1 MTDDTNKNVAN
12 SLWKLIM
19 VRGVVLVVVGLILL
33 LFPKATLTTLIF
45 IIGIYWLIDG
55 VVTLYNT
62 YKQRNIRKNWW
73 WGLITGGLGIIAG
86 LIVVLKPFSS
96 SVLTTSF
103 LMWFLGLVA
112 IINGVSGLVSGIRIQ
127 RNENGGSS
135 MIWGGIFSI
144 ILGIILISSP
154 YTSALV
160 VVKVIGSFAIFA
172 GIITILLAN
181 RVKKK
186 AQEIEIN

>member
-1 MTDDTNKNVAN
+1 MTDNTNKKVAE

-19 VRGVVLVVVGLILL
+19 ARGVVLVVVGLILL
-33 LFPKATLTTLIF
+33 LFPKATLATLIF
-45 IIGIYWLIDG
+45 ILGIYWLIDG
-55 VVTLYNT
+55 CVTLYNT

-73 WGLITGGLGIIAG
+73 WGFITGGLGIIAG

-96 SVLTTSF
+96 SVFTTSF

-112 IINGVSGLVSGIRIQ
+112 LINGITGVVTGIRIKKYNTSE
-127 RNENGGSS
+127 RS

-160 VVKVIGSFAIFA
+160 VVKVMGSFAIFA

-186 AQEIEIN
+186 AQEIKE

>member
-1 MTDDTNKNVAN
+1 MTDNKNKKLADSV
-12 SLWKLIM
+12 WKLIL
-19 VRGVVLVVVGLILL
+19 VRGIILLVVGLILL

-45 IIGIYWLIDG
+45 ILGIYWLIDG

-62 YKQRNIRKNWW
+62 WRLRKLRKNWW

-86 LIVVLKPFSS
+86 IIVILKPFSS

-103 LMWFLGLVA
+103 LMWFLGVVA
-112 IINGVSGLVSGIRIQ
+112 LINGISGVITGIKV
-127 RNENGGSS
+127 RNLNTGERS
-135 MIWGGIFSI
+135 MLWGGIFSI

-154 YTSALV
+154 YTSALAI
-160 VVKVIGSFAIFA
+160 VKIIGAFAIFA
-172 GIITILLAN
+172 GVITLLIAN

-186 AQEIEIN
+186 TEESEL

>member
-1 MTDDTNKNVAN
+1 MTDNTNKKVAE

-19 VRGVVLVVVGLILL
+19 ARGVVLVVVGLILL
-33 LFPKATLTTLIF
+33 LFPKATLATLIF
-45 IIGIYWLIDG
+45 ILGIYWLIDG
-55 VVTLYNT
+55 CVTLYNT

-73 WGLITGGLGIIAG
+73 WGFITGGLGIIAG

-112 IINGVSGLVSGIRIQ
+112 LINGITGVVTGIRIKKYNTGE
-127 RNENGGSS
+127 RS

-160 VVKVIGSFAIFA
+160 VVKVMGSFAIFA

-186 AQEIEIN
+186 AQEIEE

>member
-1 MTDDTNKNVAN
+1 MTSNTNKNVAN
-12 SLWKLIM
+12 SLWKFIM
-19 VRGVVLVVVGLILL
+19 AKGVTLLVAGLILL
-33 LFPKATLTTLIF
+33 LFPEATLTTLIF

-62 YKQRNIRKNWW
+62 FNQRNIRKNWW

-96 SVLTTSF
+96 SVFTTSF
-103 LMWFLGLVA
+103 LMWFLGFVA
-112 IINGVSGLVSGIRIQ
+112 LINGITGVVTGIRI
-127 RNENGGSS
+127 RKYNTGERS

-154 YTSALV
+154 YTSALAI
-160 VVKVIGSFAIFA
+160 VKIMGSFAIFA

-181 RVKKK
+181 QGKKK
-186 AQEIEIN
+186 AQEIDEY

>member
-1 MTDDTNKNVAN
+1 MTDNTNKKVAE

-19 VRGVVLVVVGLILL
+19 ARGVVLVVVGLILL
-33 LFPKATLTTLIF
+33 LFPKATLATLIF
-45 IIGIYWLIDG
+45 ILGIYWLIDG
-55 VVTLYNT
+55 CVTLYNT

-73 WGLITGGLGIIAG
+73 WGFIIGGLGIIAG
-86 LIVVLKPFSS
+86 LIIVLKPFSS
-96 SVLTTSF
+96 SVFTTSF

-112 IINGVSGLVSGIRIQ
+112 LINGITGVVTGIRIKKYNTGE
-127 RNENGGSS
+127 RS

-160 VVKVIGSFAIFA
+160 VVKVMGSFAIFA

-186 AQEIEIN
+186 AQEIEE

>member
-1 MTDDTNKNVAN
+1 MTESTNEKVAE

-19 VRGVVLVVVGLILL
+19 ARGIILIVIGLILL
-33 LFPKATLTTLIF
+33 LFPQATLTTLIF
-45 IIGIYWLIDG
+45 ILGIYLLIDG
-55 VVTLYNT
+55 IVTLYNT
-62 YKQRNIRKNWW
+62 YKQKDVRKNWW

-96 SVLTTSF
+96 TVLTTSF

-112 IINGVSGLVSGIRIQ
+112 LINGISGVVTGIRINKYHTGA
-127 RNENGGSS
+127 RS

-144 ILGIILISSP
+144 VLAIILISSP

-160 VVKVIGSFAIFA
+160 VVKILGSFAIFA
-172 GIITILLAN
+172 GIITIFLAN

-186 AQEIEIN
+186 AQEIEE

>member
-1 MTDDTNKNVAN
+1 MTENLNKETTNN
-12 SLWKLIM
+12 LWKLIIT
-19 VRGVVLVVVGLILL
+19 RGVVLALVGLILL
-33 LFPKATLTTLIF
+33 LFPEATLTTLIF
-45 IIGIYWLIDG
+45 ILGIYWLIDG

-62 YKQRNIRKNWW
+62 FKQRKIRKNWW
-73 WGLITGGLGIIAG
+73 WGVVTGSLAIIAG
-86 LIVVLKPFSS
+86 IIVVAKPFSS

-103 LMWFLGLVA
+103 LMWFLGIVA
-112 IINGVSGLVSGIRIQ
+112 LINGISNVVTGIRIKKYQ
-127 RNENGGSS
+127 AGVQS

-172 GIITILLAN
+172 GIITLFIGYQ
-181 RVKKK
+181 VKKK
-186 AQEIEIN
+186 T

>member
-1 MTDDTNKNVAN
+1 MTDNTNKKVAE

-19 VRGVVLVVVGLILL
+19 ARGIVLVVVGLVLL
-33 LFPKATLTTLIF
+33 LFPQATLTTLIF
-45 IIGIYWLIDG
+45 ILGIYWLIDG

-62 YKQRNIRKNWW
+62 YKQKDVRRNWW
-73 WGLITGGLGIIAG
+73 WGLITGGLSIIAG

-112 IINGVSGLVSGIRIQ
+112 LINGITGVVTGIRIKKYHTGE
-127 RNENGGSS
+127 RS

-144 ILGIILISSP
+144 VLGIILISSP

-160 VVKVIGSFAIFA
+160 VVKVMGSFAIFA

-186 AQEIEIN
+186 AQEMENN

>member
-1 MTDDTNKNVAN
+1 MTDSTNKKVAE

-19 VRGVVLVVVGLILL
+19 ARGVTLVVVGLILL
-33 LFPKATLTTLIF
+33 LFPQATLTTLIF
-45 IIGIYWLIDG
+45 ILGIYWLIDG

-62 YKQRNIRKNWW
+62 YKQKDVRKNWW

-96 SVLTTSF
+96 TVLTTSF

-112 IINGVSGLVSGIRIQ
+112 LINGITGVVTGIRIKKYNTGE
-127 RNENGGSS
+127 RS

-160 VVKVIGSFAIFA
+160 VVKVMGSFAIFA

-186 AQEIEIN
+186 AQEFKE

>member
-1 MTDDTNKNVAN
+1 MTDNTNKKVAE

-19 VRGVVLVVVGLILL
+19 ARGVTLVVVGLILL
-33 LFPKATLTTLIF
+33 LFPEATLTTLIF
-45 IIGIYWLIDG
+45 ILGIYWLVDG
-55 VVTLYNT
+55 FVTLYNT
-62 YKQRNIRKNWW
+62 YKQKDVRKNWW

-112 IINGVSGLVSGIRIQ
+112 LINGITGVVTGIRIKKYQ
-127 RNENGGSS
+127 TGERS

-160 VVKVIGSFAIFA
+160 VVKVMGSFAIFA

-186 AQEIEIN
+186 AQEIEE

>member
-1 MTDDTNKNVAN
+1 MTDSTNKKVAE

-19 VRGVVLVVVGLILL
+19 ARGVTLVVVGLVLL
-33 LFPKATLTTLIF
+33 LFPQATLTTLIF
-45 IIGIYWLIDG
+45 ILGIYWLIDG

-62 YKQRNIRKNWW
+62 YKQKDVRKNWW

-96 SVLTTSF
+96 TVLTTSF

-112 IINGVSGLVSGIRIQ
+112 LINGITGVVAGIRIKKYNTGE
-127 RNENGGSS
+127 RS

-160 VVKVIGSFAIFA
+160 VVKVMGSFAIFA

-186 AQEIEIN
+186 AQDFKE